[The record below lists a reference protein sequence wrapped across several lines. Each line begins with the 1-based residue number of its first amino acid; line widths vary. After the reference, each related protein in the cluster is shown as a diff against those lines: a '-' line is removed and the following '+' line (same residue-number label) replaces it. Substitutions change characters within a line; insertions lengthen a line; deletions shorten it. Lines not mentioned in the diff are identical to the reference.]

1 MDVAQYLGVFLLENG
16 LCYLHGIGNL
26 EVQKKPAYYD
36 EETGSMLPASH
47 EIVFNKKAGSID
59 DAFANYIANIERVS
73 ISNAA
78 NQIKVF
84 VQEAKKEMK
93 AGKKVDLPGLGNFYM
108 DNAGEIQFEKDPNL
122 QIKGKPIPFFK
133 ISKSAER
140 EDNTIEKI
148 IENTEIRELKA
159 GEELEMKPAK
169 LNWSKITFIILILVV
184 LAGAILYFLVQKN
197 GSDTTNESN
206 IVELV
211 EEDVDNNEENA
222 MLQEEQEEEE
232 EMENTSLNDLAKE
245 TQVLLNTYNTIEA
258 AERRS
263 NQLNSYGH
271 KTEVKNIGEGQFGVV
286 LLLEKGDQS
295 EEKIVDSL
303 NVLFGVNSK
312 IYK

>member
-36 EETGSMLPASH
+36 EETGNMLPASH
-47 EIVFNKKAGSID
+47 EIVFNKKSGSID
-59 DAFANYIANIERVS
+59 DSFANYIANIERVS

-78 NQIKVF
+78 NQIKEF
-84 VQEAKKEMK
+84 VHEAKLEMK
-93 AGKKVDLPGLGNFYM
+93 AGKKVDLPGLGNFYL
-108 DNAGEIQFEKDPNL
+108 DNNGEIQFEKDPNL

-140 EDNTIEKI
+140 EDNTIEEI

-169 LNWSKITFIILILVV
+169 LNWSKITFIILIFVV
-184 LAGAILYFLVQKN
+184 LAGAVLYFLTQKKEDN
-197 GSDTTNESN
+197 AIIESN
-206 IVELV
+206 I
-211 EEDVDNNEENA
+211 EERIESEEINNDQSI
-222 MLQEEQEEEE
+222 MQGEQEESEE
-232 EMENTSLNDLAKE
+232 IEGTNPDELNQGL
-245 TQVLLNTYNTIEA
+245 QVLLNTYNSPEA

-271 KTEVKNIGEGQFGVV
+271 KTEMKNIEEGQFGVV
-286 LLLEKGDQS
+286 LLLEKGNQS
-295 EEKIVDSL
+295 EEEVLDSL
-303 NVLFGVNSK
+303 NVLFGVKSK